1 MIDDSCMQRGTAQ
14 LTSEPTGVAGWLWII
29 AQ

>member
-1 MIDDSCMQRGTAQ
+1 MQRGTAQ
-14 LTSEPTGVAGWLWII
+14 LTSEPTGVTGWLWII